1 MSAAMALTI
10 GTHIVTLINPNPHL
24 PRCRG
29 ATCHRRRRCCRC
41 RRSVSLVRVHSCAA
55 HGGVGVRKSGVRVQ
69 GGSWHNVL
77 SWLRCRTISAG
88 IRSDDGVRHSSRS
101 RVPCCAAERKMPL
114 LTSLLVYETGVRH
127 AEYICC
133 FVEREHAAWALV
145 DGARTLK
152 RPQPGERGG
161 GGTSPASTG

>member
-10 GTHIVTLINPNPHL
+10 ECDEPPSSTLIL
-24 PRCRG
+24 TCRAVAG
-29 ATCHRRRRCCRC
+29 PLVPAAVAAVAAVV
-41 RRSVSLVRVHSCAA
+41 RSVSFAFIPVDM
-55 HGGVGVRKSGVRVQ
+55 GVGVRKSGVRVQ

-127 AEYICC
+127 AECGCC

-152 RPQPGERGG
+152 RPQPGERGDE
-161 GGTSPASTG
+161 TSPLLSTA